1 MRKWECG
8 QKKGRWNTYYKTRHL
23 FWTDEDSLPLNDR
36 MELYFEDF
44 DIDRVLARS
53 ETDRY
58 FARYA
63 TGL

>member
-8 QKKGRWNTYYKTRHL
+8 QKKGRWNTYYKTVHL
-23 FWTDEDSLPLNDR
+23 LWTDEDSLPLNDR

-44 DIDRVLARS
+44 DIDGLLAKYESVRH
-53 ETDRY
+53 
-58 FARYA
+58 FVRYA

>member
-8 QKKGRWNTYYKTRHL
+8 QKKGRWNTYYKTCHL
-23 FWTDEDSLPLNDR
+23 FWTDENCLPLNDR

-44 DIDRVLARS
+44 DIDGLLAKYESVRH
-53 ETDRY
+53 
-58 FARYA
+58 FVRYA